1 MKEPAGG
8 ANKSGGEAA
17 SPAEVRAAVEALDPI
32 TLARFGAYARRR
44 LHGCSP
50 GVLKGRQAE
59 DLLQEA
65 IERTLDG
72 RRTWKKSVSFHTHLF
87 MVMKSIASAWD
98 EEGDQAVPFSS
109 LEQVDEEGE
118 VRGPHLHAS
127 TTDPDPE
134 RAAASR
140 EQVALISEHFK
151 DDVVPSLVI
160 TAILDGHLIS
170 ELPGLL
176 GISKNEGEAAW
187 KKIRRHAAAILGRG
201 TRS

>member
-1 MKEPAGG
+1 M
-8 ANKSGGEAA
+8 
-17 SPAEVRAAVEALDPI
+17 RAAVEALDPT

-72 RRTWKKSVSFHTHLF
+72 RRTWKNSVPFRTHLF

-109 LEQVDEEGE
+109 LERANEEGE
-118 VRGPHLHAS
+118 VTGPHMFVPAQ
-127 TTDPDPE
+127 DPDQE
-134 RAAASR
+134 RVAIAR
-140 EQVALISEHFK
+140 EEIALVGEHFK
-151 DDVVPSLVI
+151 DDVVPSLVM
-160 TAILDGHLIS
+160 TAILDGHLVS
-170 ELPGLL
+170 DLPGLL
-176 GISKNEGEAAW
+176 GVSRNECEAAW
-187 KKIRRHAAAILGRG
+187 KKIRRHAAALPGLGA
-201 TRS
+201 RS